1 MDKIAFKL
9 QERLVQTCI
18 DFINEHKNDEQVK
31 EIQMVEFKADN
42 LQTSAKVGSWQS
54 ETDSHCALI
63 GTKPIT
69 IGKFS
74 DTGNNIIINDGY
86 LIDES
91 Y

>member
-1 MDKIAFKL
+1 MDKIALKL

-18 DFINEHKNDEQVK
+18 DFINEHKDDEQVK
-31 EIQMVEFKADN
+31 EIEIVEFTVDN

-54 ETDSHCALI
+54 ETISHCALI

-69 IGKFS
+69 IGKFAN
-74 DTGNNIIINDGY
+74 TGNDIIINDGY